1 MVKDEPLDE
10 KEAANNLI
18 NDLNIENSKQNTES
32 K

>member
-10 KEAANNLI
+10 NEVANNLI
-18 NDLNIENSKQNTES
+18 NDLNAENSKQNTES

>member
-10 KEAANNLI
+10 NEVANNLF
-18 NDLNIENSKQNTES
+18 NDLNAENSKQNTES